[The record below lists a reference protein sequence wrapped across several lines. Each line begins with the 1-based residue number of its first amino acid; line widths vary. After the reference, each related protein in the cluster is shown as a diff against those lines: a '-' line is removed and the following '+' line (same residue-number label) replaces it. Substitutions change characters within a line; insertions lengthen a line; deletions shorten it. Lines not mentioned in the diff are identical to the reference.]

1 MKKPTIRELL
11 DKKLERQLTQ
21 LLVLSP
27 EEAMAAEEAGVE
39 LTIAPSGDNFP
50 GLRAATPNTF
60 LTGGVG
66 YRTVAS
72 ADEAIRSG
80 FAAMSQGADAVY
92 CYTSL
97 EFTKAM
103 ADQGIPVVGHAG
115 LVPHVC
121 SWTGGFKAVG
131 KTADSAL
138 QVYRDTLAYQDAGAL
153 GVEFEVVPHKITA
166 EIRKRVDILIISM
179 GAGEGDVQY
188 LFGMDVQGSHSG
200 HYPRHAKKYA
210 DIRAEMQKIQ
220 KIRIDAYK
228 AFKADV
234 DSGAF
239 PPPECAVEV
248 EDEEYE
254 KFMDQV
260 DKVG

>member
-1 MKKPTIRELL
+1 MKKPTIKDLFEL
-11 DKKLERQLTQ
+11 KGKRQLTQ

-27 EEAMAAEEAGVE
+27 DEAKAAEEAGVE
-39 LTIAPSGDNFP
+39 MTIAPGGDTFGP
-50 GLRAATPNTF
+50 VREATPNTF

-66 YRTVAS
+66 YTTVSS
-72 ADEAIRSG
+72 AEEAIRAG
-80 FAAMSQGADAVY
+80 FSVMRQGADAVY

-103 ADQGIPVVGHAG
+103 ADQGIPVVGHVG

-131 KTADSAL
+131 KTADTAL
-138 QVYRDTLAYQDAGAL
+138 QVYRDTLAYQEAGAL
-153 GVEFEVVPHKITA
+153 GVEFEVVPHKITE

-188 LFGMDVQGSHSG
+188 LFGMDVQGSHTG

-210 DIRAEMQKIQ
+210 DIHAEMQKIQ
-220 KIRIDAYK
+220 KIRIDAYR

-239 PPPECAVEV
+239 PPPECAVEIQ
-248 EDEEYE
+248 DEEYE
-254 KFMDQV
+254 KFMEQV
-260 DKVG
+260 DEV

>member
-1 MKKPTIRELL
+1 MKKPTIRDLL
-11 DKKLERQLTQ
+11 DLKGKRQLTQ

-27 EEAMAAEEAGVE
+27 EEATAAEEAGVE
-39 LTIAPSGDNFP
+39 LTIAPGGETFGP
-50 GLRAATPNTF
+50 IRQATPNTF

-66 YRTVAS
+66 YGTAAS
-72 ADEAIRSG
+72 AEEAIRAG
-80 FAAMSQGADAVY
+80 FSVMKQGADAVY

-97 EFTKAM
+97 EYTKAM
-103 ADQGIPVVGHAG
+103 ADQGIPVVGHVG

-138 QVYRDTLAYQDAGAL
+138 QVYRDTLAYQEAGAL
-153 GVEFEVVPHKITA
+153 GVEFEVVPYKITE

-179 GAGEGDVQY
+179 GAGAGDVQY
-188 LFGMDVQGSHSG
+188 LFGIDVTGSHTT
-200 HYPRHAKKYA
+200 HYPRHARKYA
-210 DIRAEMQKIQ
+210 DIHAEMQKIQ
-220 KIRIDAYK
+220 QIRIDAYK
-228 AFKADV
+228 EFKADV

-239 PPPECAVEV
+239 PPPECVVEV

-260 DKVG
+260 DKAG